1 MSAVE
6 LRLSLY
12 VPCRSGVPRASPRK
26 CTKEEWLASPSAVI
40 VHNCIAAGRIA
51 VAGTVVGHTAVDTVV
66 ARTAVVVDIA
76 MVVVPRA
83 AVAVE
88 AVLVHRAAGVDPDY
102 NS

>member
-6 LRLSLY
+6 LHLSLY
-12 VPCRSGVPRASPRK
+12 VPCRSGVLQSILKKDTA
-26 CTKEEWLASPSAVI
+26 EEWLASPSAATAHCRMV
-40 VHNCIAAGRIA
+40 ADRIA
-51 VAGTVVGHTAVDTVV
+51 VAGTVVARIAVE
-66 ARTAVVVDIA
+66 ADIA

-83 AVAVE
+83 AGAVE

>member
-1 MSAVE
+1 MV
-6 LRLSLY
+6 
-12 VPCRSGVPRASPRK
+12 
-26 CTKEEWLASPSAVI
+26 
-40 VHNCIAAGRIA
+40 AARIA
-51 VAGTVVGHTAVDTVV
+51 VAGTVAARIAVAGTVA